1 MIIKSPDP
9 LNFLTLTMPP
19 LLHKVP
25 KKLRELAEA
34 IIACYIYLILVQ
46 FIQLAVDKG
55 KDCQVCGMP
64 YGVAEIPH

>member
-1 MIIKSPDP
+1 
-9 LNFLTLTMPP
+9 MPP

-55 KDCQVCGMP
+55 EDCQVCGMP